1 VAAGSTN
8 GVRPSGES
16 GREKGLTC
24 IPGSIHC
31 GATPDTTEAGNELD
45 QIAISHFLDTL
56 AEIAVAVA
64 RRRIDKET

>member
-1 VAAGSTN
+1 MAAENTN
-8 GVRPSGES
+8 GFRPSGES

-31 GATPDTTEAGNELD
+31 VATPDTTEVENELD
-45 QIAISHFLDTL
+45 QIAISHFLDTI
-56 AEIAVAVA
+56 AEIALAAV